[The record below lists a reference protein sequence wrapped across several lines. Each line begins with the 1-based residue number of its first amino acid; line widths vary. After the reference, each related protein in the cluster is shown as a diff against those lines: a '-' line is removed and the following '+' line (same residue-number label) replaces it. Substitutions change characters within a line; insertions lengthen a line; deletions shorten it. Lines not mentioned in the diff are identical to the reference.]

1 MRQQQTAFTWPT
13 LAFQNGALF
22 WWNLHRNG
30 QGNVDT
36 LHAGCP
42 VIVGDKW
49 GMIVV
54 LHDVLLCIIYYIQ
67 SHLHCIQGIRLL
79 S

>member
-1 MRQQQTAFTWPT
+1 MSVFIILNFYVIT
-13 LAFQNGALF
+13 FQNGALF

-30 QGNVDT
+30 QGNVYT

-54 LHDVLLCIIYYIQ
+54 SQDGLLFIIHYIH
-67 SHLHCIQGIRLL
+67 SHLHCIQGIHLF